1 MGCAI
6 IPAAFLVGIFEI
18 VSRGRTSR
26 RDGGRSSGDGRSSDG
41 GRSRDGRRE
50 DGRRGDGRSRRT
62 AGVRGP
68 DAGCGMS
75 LLCGLWFSTPEVFWF
90 VLFTCLGDN
99 ATIGPGAMVGRSCL
113 PRTSMSLYMN

>member
-1 MGCAI
+1 M
-6 IPAAFLVGIFEI
+6 VG
-18 VSRGRTSR
+18 VVVATGVVVMAGVAGMV
-26 RDGGRSSGDGRSSDG
+26 GGRMVEG
-41 GRSRDGRRE
+41 GMVGA
-50 DGRRGDGRSRRT
+50 GGT